1 MFQRVAKTNAK
12 TQFERPNMYIK
23 PQLKLY
29 NSYNKSCFQ
38 SAYLGE
44 NVINLLKQ
52 KVTQN
57 VTISFGCQILKKQK
71 HNDIQKGAKLAKN
84 RPIWSP

>member
-1 MFQRVAKTNAK
+1 MFQRVPKTNAK

-29 NSYNKSCFQ
+29 NSYNKSRFETVY
-38 SAYLGE
+38 SRE

-52 KVTQN
+52 KETKN
-57 VTISFGCQILKKQK
+57 VAISFGYQIF
-71 HNDIQKGAKLAKN
+71 
-84 RPIWSP
+84 